1 MKLLSTIRESRR
13 EVSSI
18 RTKAHS
24 LLPITLLSVA
34 KAALLKTEIG
44 GSQQIL
50 AELAHEEAELKAKL
64 NGIEQKNRE
73 SYRNILKA
81 LADTEKAIK
90 DIEIF
95 LGRPYE
101 DNLAAENSELKK
113 KLKGLNR
120 ELKIEDDNC
129 SSVSSIS
136 SVSAIPAHMPV
147 VEKIST
153 NVTDYFKNPN
163 DFSFMRGTPPRQ
175 KRPPTSP
182 AGKKAQPLKPQNFAI
197 ERSPHKRQSPR
208 STGPIVKKVRTSPQQ
223 LESTKSIIAVASQPK
238 NKRKQKE
245 PKSLTTHLEEMQ
257 QLRPSAPKRKPDAAD
272 SSTTPSKV
280 MRVESSQ
287 PSTNLPAG
295 AKTPPASDEVVMS
308 SEPDVQNQAREV
320 SSKPK
325 TPTVEDPVAEGEQME
340 VSVEETPDEEME
352 QSMDDRAGSEMFNNT
367 SSGGVLVSITYI
379 GSRFGRSLTFLL
391 SVTRRQYDVNR
402 STVR

>member
-1 MKLLSTIRESRR
+1 MASGVESDGLDGEQEIQTLKDVYSMLYKNFKSRPKPCVEIEELKAYQRKLADDFPMRKQACEKLLRQSEIAINDPRVKERGKF
-13 EVSSI
+13 I
-18 RTKAHS
+18 PNNAHS

-272 SSTTPSKV
+272 SYMTTRLK
-280 MRVESSQ
+280 
-287 PSTNLPAG
+287 
-295 AKTPPASDEVVMS
+295 
-308 SEPDVQNQAREV
+308 
-320 SSKPK
+320 
-325 TPTVEDPVAEGEQME
+325 
-340 VSVEETPDEEME
+340 
-352 QSMDDRAGSEMFNNT
+352 
-367 SSGGVLVSITYI
+367 
-379 GSRFGRSLTFLL
+379 
-391 SVTRRQYDVNR
+391 
-402 STVR
+402 